1 MIRGKGIRKRLKKLF
16 VYFIKAIDKHKF
28 FHNTPNE
35 LSSIQEQLIKGKQV
49 EQLIVYTGHLRL
61 EKQPEIWNYRI
72 SERFLRLYKRN
83 CPQAF
88 VLKIYNG
95 KVSGYSSNWI
105 IFPDESLS
113 VELSREFGAYGGLK
127 LENGRLIR
135 EKLRFEKKIIL
146 AGNVAVITTCGFD
159 NFHHWNYDC
168 LPRLH
173 LLKQAINIE
182 EIDYFVIHH
191 SRQSFQLQSLNL
203 FGINNKKII
212 QLGENQVLQAENL
225 YVPSLPS
232 ALGTVSPWV
241 VNFLREFY
249 LTGKAFKKFTAKKIY
264 LSRKNVSSRRIINN
278 TDFDLL
284 LSKFGFV
291 EIFPEAYTVQEMGK
305 IIEGADIIIS
315 VHGSSLSNICF
326 MKQGTVVI
334 DILAPFHQD
343 PYYWQISNICGGNY
357 IGFFAE
363 GKHPKDDI
371 DLVQAAVDD
380 DLLLDLN
387 SLRSLL
393 EKLDYE

>member
-203 FGINNKKII
+203 FGISNKKII

-264 LSRKNVSSRRIINN
+264 LSSVK
-278 TDFDLL
+278 
-284 LSKFGFV
+284 LS
-291 EIFPEAYTVQEMGK
+291 IM
-305 IIEGADIIIS
+305 
-315 VHGSSLSNICF
+315 
-326 MKQGTVVI
+326 
-334 DILAPFHQD
+334 
-343 PYYWQISNICGGNY
+343 
-357 IGFFAE
+357 
-363 GKHPKDDI
+363 
-371 DLVQAAVDD
+371 
-380 DLLLDLN
+380 
-387 SLRSLL
+387 
-393 EKLDYE
+393 